1 MTQKGMYIVRITL
14 FLKSPT
20 GVRTTNATL
29 QMHCITLPG
38 FVHMTKSIKWDL
50 PRAHIRAGVKQ
61 ANSTGTK
68 LNNLHNKKDL
78 CNKNITFVS
87 KITLNNK
94 YAK

>member
-1 MTQKGMYIVRITL
+1 MG
-14 FLKSPT
+14 S
-20 GVRTTNATL
+20 A
-29 QMHCITLPG
+29 
-38 FVHMTKSIKWDL
+38 W
-50 PRAHIRAGVKQ
+50 AHIRAGVKQ

-68 LNNLHNKKDL
+68 LNTLHNKKDL